1 MRNRASVPQCRRV
14 DAACAIVAAR
24 RGDGI
29 EIAGISS
36 SWPRAITV
44 RGIFVNPMPCADA
57 SRPAARCRR
66 RFQDADDA
74 ADLFSKMADADL
86 ATTGA
91 DLQIVGFHGTGIS
104 R

>member
-1 MRNRASVPQCRRV
+1 MQASRRSLRNRGC
-14 DAACAIVAAR
+14 AAR
-24 RGDGI
+24 RRHRNRGHIVGM
-29 EIAGISS
+29 A
-36 SWPRAITV
+36 RAITA
-44 RGIFVNPMPCADA
+44 RGIFVNPMPRADA

-66 RFQDADDA
+66 RFQDADGA